1 MKGAFLLV
9 LGERCKKLLFLLIRG
24 VMKNIINL
32 MILSGLSFSCFY
44 GCNKNSGLIPSGY
57 YTYPD
62 GPTIENDI

>member
-1 MKGAFLLV
+1 MAFLFV
-9 LGERCKKLLFLLIRG
+9 FGERREKLLFLLNRG

-62 GPTIENDI
+62 GPIIENDI